1 VTAGRLDREAWIA
14 AGLSALEE
22 GGVPAVSAA
31 AIAKALGVTRGSFY
45 WHFSSREELLQAVL
59 ERWERD
65 HSDAVL
71 DDLERIRDPHERLR
85 LLIAAATS
93 KPPSIFI
100 RLLEAQR
107 TEPAVAAVLERSRE
121 RRVAFVAEAYR
132 EAGAAPAAAR
142 RRALAAYAL
151 YVGLAQLID
160 AEPDLLSGRERD
172 AFARELGGMFARER
186 LDARSGA

>member
-1 VTAGRLDREAWIA
+1 VSAGRLDREAWIA

-71 DDLERIRDPHERLR
+71 DNLERIGDPHERLR

-93 KPPSIFI
+93 SAPSPPSQPCWSVHV
-100 RLLEAQR
+100 RDASPSSPRR
-107 TEPAVAAVLERSRE
+107 TA
-121 RRVAFVAEAYR
+121 
-132 EAGAAPAAAR
+132 
-142 RRALAAYAL
+142 RRALLRPQRAGERSLPTRCTSAWLSSSMPSPTCSQVASAMRSRASWAACSQGSDSMRVAAL
-151 YVGLAQLID
+151 D
-160 AEPDLLSGRERD
+160 NR
-172 AFARELGGMFARER
+172 
-186 LDARSGA
+186 